1 MYIDKKYLIN
11 LKGAPVNELALLPL
25 KIGSTRDKRG
35 CDKIFT
41 YYDEDLLKKI
51 LPILIECD
59 CSTTISEIKS
69 NKKKDTFDFN
79 LRTLKGNNY
88 VKIKK
93 NNDNQAVV
101 TITSND
107 LTRVYK
113 YSIID
118 GKIDLTISHFTYS
131 LGDNTFTKFLDTG
144 CDSFVITHG
153 KERFDINAFKNDH
166 NTPLNEEEL
175 RDTVLTSSRAL
186 TLNDIYSMLNK
197 DDMLLYNY
205 DNIFMRRT
213 RKNEHGDKTVLEKLL
228 ISDKNLKALRLI
240 IDGTLVDVRAKEGRY
255 SVSCDRL
262 VDPIESAFISDKLVN
277 SGVFKSITKTLK
289 K

>member
-1 MYIDKKYLIN
+1 MYIDKKYLVN
-11 LKGAPVNELALLPL
+11 LKGAPVNELSSFNF
-25 KIGSTRDKRG
+25 KIGSAKDKNAY
-35 CDKIFT
+35 DKLIT

-51 LPILIECD
+51 LPILIESD
-59 CSTTISEIKS
+59 CSATLSEIKS
-69 NKKKDTFDFN
+69 NKKKNTFDFN
-79 LRTLKGNNY
+79 VCTLKGNNY

-131 LGDNTFTKFLDTG
+131 LEDNTFTKFLDTG

-153 KERFDINAFKNDH
+153 TERFDINAFKNDH
-166 NTPLNEEEL
+166 NTPLDEEEF
-175 RDTVLTSSRAL
+175 RDIVLTSSRAL
-186 TLNDIYSMLNK
+186 TLNDIYSILNK
-197 DDMLLYNY
+197 DEMLLHNY

-213 RKNEHGDKTVLEKLL
+213 RKNEHGDRIVLEKLL

>member
-1 MYIDKKYLIN
+1 M
-11 LKGAPVNELALLPL
+11 
-25 KIGSTRDKRG
+25 
-35 CDKIFT
+35 
-41 YYDEDLLKKI
+41 
-51 LPILIECD
+51 
-59 CSTTISEIKS
+59 
-69 NKKKDTFDFN
+69 
-79 LRTLKGNNY
+79 
-88 VKIKK
+88 
-93 NNDNQAVV
+93 
-101 TITSND
+101 
-107 LTRVYK
+107 
-113 YSIID
+113 
-118 GKIDLTISHFTYS
+118 
-131 LGDNTFTKFLDTG
+131 
-144 CDSFVITHG
+144 
-153 KERFDINAFKNDH
+153 
-166 NTPLNEEEL
+166 
-175 RDTVLTSSRAL
+175 
-186 TLNDIYSMLNK
+186 NDIYSMLNK

>member
-11 LKGAPVNELALLPL
+11 LKGAPVNELALLSL

-131 LGDNTFTKFLDTG
+131 LVDNTFTKFLDTG

-153 KERFDINAFKNDH
+153 NERFDINAFKNDH

-197 DDMLLYNY
+197 DDMLL
-205 DNIFMRRT
+205 
-213 RKNEHGDKTVLEKLL
+213 
-228 ISDKNLKALRLI
+228 I
-240 IDGTLVDVRAKEGRY
+240 IMIIYL
-255 SVSCDRL
+255 
-262 VDPIESAFISDKLVN
+262 
-277 SGVFKSITKTLK
+277 
-289 K
+289 